1 MERADLN
8 PALWL
13 WDPSSSTASNAT
25 TADTYG
31 APPMCQAPLWAQG
44 KGKRVTMG
52 WGRGIQ

>member
-13 WDPSSSTASNAT
+13 WGPSSSTASNAT

-52 WGRGIQ
+52 WGRGVK